1 MDSHACPSIT
11 TTLNCLYHPF
21 AVTEYKWYVYVV
33 LPNGD
38 RYRGGAVGTKKQ
50 AEQVERKIQAE
61 IAEDKWEIR
70 RTEDIPLRDVQELME
85 HRSLETTLQYAHLSE
100 DHVKQQ
106 VMKLPFANG

>member
-1 MDSHACPSIT
+1 M
-11 TTLNCLYHPF
+11 LFCLM
-21 AVTEYKWYVYVV
+21 EIII
-33 LPNGD
+33 
-38 RYRGGAVGTKKQ
+38 GGAVGTKKQ

-70 RTEDIPLRDVQELME
+70 RTEDIPLRNVQELME